1 MSKHL
6 IFKKLEDETYGEKIG
21 SYEGAKDDSSANR
34 SHLQSEPQASH
45 FLMPEGAD
53 EDTCVLV
60 LVLEVLEV
68 VGVEAQVEKWTKEDE
83 ADLFEDPV
91 DVSWTHV
98 PAVSAVQA
106 VAYAPEH
113 YAAIVDAN
121 LVIAKAAAAQLR
133 AIQNALSSAKSFG
146 EAIMNEFTVE
156 NITLGITADVMT
168 GTVRKNMSEVIM
180 ALQTGSLYDAI
191 IEAKLIPAIQ
201 KDAKYITDARLLSF
215 VNKIETKLGITLSTT
230 L

>member
-1 MSKHL
+1 MKHL
-6 IFKKLEDETYGEKIG
+6 IYKKLEDGTYGEKLG

-34 SHLQSEPQASH
+34 SHLQAEPNASH
-45 FLMPEGAD
+45 FELADGVD
-53 EDTCVLV
+53 EDCVDLVDGALV
-60 LVLEVLEV
+60 LNSGKVL
-68 VGVEAQVEKWTKEDE
+68 
-83 ADLFEDPV
+83 
-91 DVSWTHV
+91 
-98 PAVSAVQA
+98 
-106 VAYAPEH
+106 
-113 YAAIVDAN
+113 
-121 LVIAKAAAAQLR
+121 AKAAAAQLR

-146 EAIMNEFTVE
+146 ESLMNEFTVE
-156 NITLGITADVMT
+156 NITLGITADAMT

-191 IEAKLIPAIQ
+191 VEAKLIPTIQ